1 MIIIAIT
8 PASFFEA
15 EAASI
20 TAILRQGKADIVH
33 IRKPASSEEELERLL
48 RAIPSDLLARVTLH
62 DHFTLSERF
71 PVGGLHTN
79 SRNSTVPSGFKGRVS
94 TSCHSIEEVAAK
106 KRQHNYVF
114 LSPIFDS
121 ISKKGYHAAFTQEEI
136 LKAAKDGIIDKSTIA
151 LGGVTFE
158 NLPVVERLGFG
169 GGAMSGEF
177 WPDPA
182 QIVTIA
188 GSDSSAGA
196 GIQADI
202 KTAASLKGYA
212 ASVITSIT
220 AQNTTGVDSI
230 LPIPPEIV
238 AAQIK
243 SVLNDLDISAIK
255 IGMVHN
261 SGIVNA
267 IVDTLAGYPPLPIVC
282 DPVMISTSGSRLI
295 EEDTAEIIKRRLFP
309 ISTLIT
315 PNLHEAEYLY
325 GRSITDE
332 EQIREAARTM
342 GQLYGTSVLIKGGHL
357 SDNENYDTLYILPQ
371 NKITT
376 FYGKKIAS
384 KNLHG
389 TGCSL
394 SSAIATNIAKGYS
407 LEDAV
412 RLSKE
417 YITRSILRSAHWKLG
432 KGSGPLS
439 HF

>member
-8 PASFFEA
+8 TASFFEA
-15 EAASI
+15 EAGSI
-20 TAILRQGKADIVH
+20 TAILRQGKADFIH
-33 IRKPASSEEELERLL
+33 IRKPGSSEEEMERLL
-48 RAIPSDLLARVTLH
+48 GAIPSDLLQRVTLH
-62 DHFTLSERF
+62 DHFALSEKF

-94 TSCHSIEEVAAK
+94 TSCHSIEELAQKK
-106 KRQHNYVF
+106 KRYDYLF

-121 ISKKGYHAAFTQEEI
+121 ISKKGYHAAFTHEEI
-136 LKAAKDGIIDKSTIA
+136 VKASEEGIIDRNTIA

-158 NLPVVERLGFG
+158 NLPAVERLGFG

-182 QIVTIA
+182 QILTIA

-238 AAQIK
+238 AAQIR

-342 GQLYGTSVLIKGGHL
+342 GRLYGTSVLIKGGHL
-357 SDNENYDTLYILPQ
+357 SDNENYDTLYILP
-371 NKITT
+371 KDTIAT
-376 FYGKKIAS
+376 FHGEKIAS

>member
-8 PASFFEA
+8 TASFFEA
-15 EAASI
+15 EAGSI

-33 IRKPASSEEELERLL
+33 IRKPTSSEEELERLL

-94 TSCHSIEEVAAK
+94 TSCHNIEEVAAK

-121 ISKKGYHAAFTQEEI
+121 ISKKGYHAAFTHEEI
-136 LKAAKDGIIDKSTIA
+136 VKASEEGIIDRNTIA

-158 NLPVVERLGFG
+158 NLPAVERLGFG

-182 QIVTIA
+182 QILTIA

-238 AAQIK
+238 AAQIR
-243 SVLNDLDISAIK
+243 SVLNDLSISAIK

-261 SGIVNA
+261 SCIVNA
-267 IVDTLAGYPPLPIVC
+267 IVDTLAQYPSLPIVC

-295 EEDTAEIIKRRLFP
+295 EEDTAEIIKSRLFP

-325 GRSITDE
+325 GNRITDE
-332 EQIREAARTM
+332 EHIREAARAM
-342 GQLYGTSVLIKGGHL
+342 GRLYGTSVLIKGGHL
-357 SDNENYDTLYILPQ
+357 SDNENYDTLYILP
-371 NKITT
+371 KDTIAT
-376 FYGKKIAS
+376 FHGEKIAS

-394 SSAIATNIAKGYS
+394 SSAIATNIAKGYT

-417 YITRSILRSAHWKLG
+417 YITRSILRSAHWKIG
-432 KGSGPLS
+432 KGNGPLS

>member
-1 MIIIAIT
+1 M
-8 PASFFEA
+8 
-15 EAASI
+15 
-20 TAILRQGKADIVH
+20 
-33 IRKPASSEEELERLL
+33 ERLL
-48 RAIPSDLLARVTLH
+48 GAIPSDLLQRVTLH
-62 DHFTLSERF
+62 DHFALSEKF

-94 TSCHSIEEVAAK
+94 TSCHSIEELAQKK
-106 KRQHNYVF
+106 KRYDYLF

-121 ISKKGYHAAFTQEEI
+121 ISKKGYHAAFTHHQI
-136 LKAAKDGIIDKSTIA
+136 SNAAKEGIIDRNTIA

-158 NLPVVERLGFG
+158 NLPAVERLGFG

-182 QIVTIA
+182 QILTIA

-238 AAQIK
+238 AAQIR
-243 SVLNDLDISAIK
+243 SVLNDLSISAIK

-267 IVDTLAGYPPLPIVC
+267 IVDTLAQYPSLPIVC

-295 EEDTAEIIKRRLFP
+295 EEDTAETIKSRLFP

-315 PNLHEAEYLY
+315 PNLHEAEYIY
-325 GRSITDE
+325 GNRITDE
-332 EQIREAARTM
+332 EHIREAARAM
-342 GQLYGTSVLIKGGHL
+342 GRLYGTSVLIKGGHL
-357 SDNENYDTLYILPQ
+357 SDNENYDTLYILP
-371 NKITT
+371 KDTIAT
-376 FYGKKIAS
+376 FHGEKIAS

-394 SSAIATNIAKGYS
+394 SSAIATNIAKGYT

-417 YITRSILRSAHWKLG
+417 YITRSILRSAHWKIG
-432 KGSGPLS
+432 KGNGPLS